1 MTNRN
6 ELERLQPMTT
16 EQKALALVNEVRA
29 LEGRRPTSFAVMNS
43 QYSFTAL
50 CRAIER
56 EQVAIEAHEAELR
69 EQAERFSKAAAAAK
83 ALIET
88 WFGNTPE
95 EGALAADFLS
105 PFILPEP
112 EPDPLVEL
120 MAFNGLDEALA
131 EQRATNLRK
140 DAADLGYKIIVER
153 IEQ

>member
-1 MTNRN
+1 MTD
-6 ELERLQPMTT
+6 P
-16 EQKALALVNEVRA
+16 
-29 LEGRRPTSFAVMNS
+29 
-43 QYSFTAL
+43 
-50 CRAIER
+50 IEIMAR
-56 EQVAIEAHEAELR
+56 
-69 EQAERFSKAAAAAK
+69 AAAAHVK
-83 ALIET
+83 K
-88 WFGNTPE
+88 TPE
-95 EGALAADFLS
+95 YDIAARGMLIDDWVDVQAHALAALRETLVPVGWRYDHNVFGTAFYRERQEMKRLGPDTTETPLYALAADFLS

>member
-1 MTNRN
+1 MTDPIEIMAAAICVARDGDEWDALVTDYDR
-6 ELERLQPMTT
+6 ELATA
-16 EQKALALVNEVRA
+16 ALAA
-29 LEGRRPTSFAVMNS
+29 
-43 QYSFTAL
+43 
-50 CRAIER
+50 
-56 EQVAIEAHEAELR
+56 LR
-69 EQAERFSKAAAAAK
+69 ET
-83 ALIET
+83 L
-88 WFGNTPE
+88 E

>member
-1 MTNRN
+1 
-6 ELERLQPMTT
+6 MTT

-29 LEGRRPTSFAVMNS
+29 LGGRRPTSFAVMNS
-43 QYSFTAL
+43 QYSFIAL

-112 EPDPLVEL
+112 EPDPLVEARRQIADRVL
-120 MAFNGLDEALA
+120 RQYGAPASDEDCIGLIVAALE
-131 EQRATNLRK
+131 EQA
-140 DAADLGYKIIVER
+140 KIER

>member
-1 MTNRN
+1 MTDRN

-16 EQKALALVNEVRA
+16 EQKALTLVNEMAASKGMQTTVRG
-29 LEGRRPTSFAVMNS
+29 L
-43 QYSFTAL
+43 FTNPADL
-50 CRAIER
+50 ILITLQA
-56 EQVAIEAHEAELR
+56 AIEAHEADKK
-69 EQAERFSKAAAAAK
+69 AFSNAAVKARDWLDPIGQKVGYHLTKPISDA
-83 ALIET
+83 
-88 WFGNTPE
+88 
-95 EGALAADFLS
+95 LS

-140 DAADLGYKIIVER
+140 DAADLGYKIILER